1 MKTRKITLL
10 KVHFGQF
17 CHALSLSF
25 KFFREL
31 FSAPLNIKNVL
42 YRQYQHDDVLQK
54 KNCTLTLTF
63 VKPRRNP
70 LYPISPYLTIVTAM
84 MPTTMSLERQRR
96 VRSLTF
102 FFGFSGMVSS

>member
-31 FSAPLNIKNVL
+31 FSAPQISKMSYIGNINMMTL
-42 YRQYQHDDVLQK
+42 YN
-54 KNCTLTLTF
+54 KNCALALTF
-63 VKPRRNP
+63 VKPGRNP